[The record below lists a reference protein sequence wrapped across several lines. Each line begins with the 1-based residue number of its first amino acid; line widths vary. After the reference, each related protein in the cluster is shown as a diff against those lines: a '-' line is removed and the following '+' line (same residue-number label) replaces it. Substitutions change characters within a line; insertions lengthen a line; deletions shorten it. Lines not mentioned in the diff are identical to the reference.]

1 MSGAGFPLEL
11 LAALPPLL
19 PLAAALAIGARL
31 LFSQP
36 RGDAAE
42 GLTARLAVGAAA
54 AALLAMTVLDALVL
68 LGRLPSHVT
77 LGSWFA
83 AGDLRV
89 PLSFTLDALSLG
101 IGTLAA
107 VIAFLTLRFSVNYM
121 HREAG
126 FHRFFMILSLFASGM
141 LCILLAGN
149 AALAFVG
156 WELAGV
162 SSYLLIG
169 YAMDRSE
176 AAANAVRAF
185 VTNRIGD
192 AGFLAGMAAAIHFAG
207 TLQWPGIAEG
217 AAHLGTLPAGLMAL
231 GFVAAALAKSAQV
244 PFAPWIG
251 RALEGPTPS
260 SAIFYGSLMVHA
272 GVYLLIRIEP
282 LLSQAPAVMA
292 LLAALGLL
300 TVLYGAL
307 AGLTQTDVKS
317 ALMFATTTQ
326 VGLMV
331 LACGLGWFGLAAWHL
346 GLHAAWRAWQFL
358 LAPSYMHLAGE
369 PPRPVPAWL
378 ARRRRLYTAALQ
390 RFWLEPAG
398 DWLLA
403 RPTRGL
409 GRDMNA
415 LDQQVLDPLLGSAD
429 APGDAV
435 VKGHGVAGRLMEAVA
450 DRLARLEQ
458 HFLFQGP
465 GGPLAEVLTR
475 IGHYLQAVEALL
487 ERPRYLLLLIMA
499 TFAVIL

>member
-1 MSGAGFPLEL
+1 M
-11 LAALPPLL
+11 LA
-19 PLAAALAIGARL
+19 
-31 LFSQP
+31 
-36 RGDAAE
+36 
-42 GLTARLAVGAAA
+42 
-54 AALLAMTVLDALVL
+54 LDALAA
-68 LGRLPSHVT
+68 LGRLPRHVT
-77 LGSWFA
+77 LGTWFA
-83 AGDLRV
+83 AGPVQV
-89 PLSFTLDALSLG
+89 PLSFTLDPLSLG

-107 VIAFLTLRFSVNYM
+107 LVALLTLRFSVNYM

-126 FHRFFMILSLFASGM
+126 FHRFFLALCLFAAGM
-141 LCILLAGN
+141 LAILLAGN

-169 YAMDRSE
+169 YAQERSE
-176 AAANAVRAF
+176 ATGNAVRAF

-207 TLQWPGIAEG
+207 TLQWPGIAES

-231 GFVAAALAKSAQV
+231 GFVAAALTKSAQV

-272 GVYLLIRIEP
+272 GVYLLIRLEP
-282 LLSQAPAVMA
+282 LLEHAPAVMA

-307 AGLTQTDVKS
+307 SGLAQTDVKS

-326 VGLMV
+326 AGLMV

-369 PPRPVPAWL
+369 ARPVPDWL

-409 GRDMNA
+409 GRDMSA
-415 LDQQVLDPLLGSAD
+415 LDQQVLDPLLGSPG
-429 APGDAV
+429 APGGPV
-435 VKGHGVAGRLMEAVA
+435 VGGRGAAGRLLEAA
-450 DRLARLEQ
+450 AGRLARIEEHL
-458 HFLFQGP
+458 LFQGP
-465 GGPLAEVLTR
+465 GGRLGEILVR

>member
-1 MSGAGFPLEL
+1 MDAAL

-19 PLAAALAIGARL
+19 PLMAALAIGARL
-31 LFSQP
+31 LFSEP

-42 GLTARLAVGAAA
+42 RPTAAIATGAAA
-54 AALLAMTVLDALVL
+54 LSLLAMLALDALAL
-68 LGRLPSHVT
+68 LGRLPAHAV
-77 LGSWFA
+77 LGTWFA
-83 AGDLRV
+83 AGSVQV
-89 PLSFTLDALSLG
+89 PLSFTLDRPGLG

-107 VIAFLTLRFSVNYM
+107 FIAFLTTRFSVSYM

-126 FHRFFMILSLFASGM
+126 FHRYFLALSLFSAGM
-141 LCILLAGN
+141 LMILLAGN

-169 YAMDRSE
+169 YAQERPE
-176 AAANAVRAF
+176 ATGNAVRAF

-192 AGFLAGMAAAIHFAG
+192 AGFVVGMAAAIHFAG
-207 TLQWPGIAEG
+207 TLEWPGIAG
-217 AAHLGTLPAGLMAL
+217 SAARLGTLPTGLMAL

-244 PFAPWIG
+244 PFAPWIA

-272 GVYLLIRIEP
+272 GVFLLIRLEP
-282 LLSQAPAVMA
+282 VLAHAPALLA

-307 AGLTQTDVKS
+307 SGLTQTDVKS

-331 LACGLGWFGLAAWHL
+331 LECGLGWFDVAAWHL
-346 GLHAAWRAWQFL
+346 ALHAAWRAWQFL

-369 PPRPVPAWL
+369 ARPVPAWL
-378 ARRRRLYTAALQ
+378 AGRQRLYTAALQ
-390 RFWLEPAG
+390 RFWLEQAG

-409 GRDMNA
+409 GRDVSA
-415 LDQQVLDPLLGSAD
+415 FDQQVLDPLLGSPG
-429 APGDAV
+429 APVGPV
-435 VKGHGVAGRLMEAVA
+435 VRGHGGAGRVLEAVA
-450 DRLARLEQ
+450 ERLARIEQ
-458 HFLFQGP
+458 HLLFQGS
-465 GGPLAEVLTR
+465 GGRLGQALIRV
-475 IGHYLQAVEALL
+475 GHYLQAVEALL